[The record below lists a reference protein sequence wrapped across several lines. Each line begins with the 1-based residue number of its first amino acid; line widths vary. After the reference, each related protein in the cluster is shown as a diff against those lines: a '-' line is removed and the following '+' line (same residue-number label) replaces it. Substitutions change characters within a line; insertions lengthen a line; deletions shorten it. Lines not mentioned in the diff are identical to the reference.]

1 MATQFELLDG
11 LPHDIY
17 TEGIVGRGL
26 HSSVQKMIH
35 DGGRAMRFAISIP
48 QHVPDGTFD
57 PARLRDYLGRA
68 EELGFHSAWTLEAVL
83 RPAIP
88 ARAIRKIVIKMT
100 PEAFHTW
107 SREFHMSE
115 ATDTNTAPGM
125 PSALLVAA
133 GQDRFGDPCRLGIN
147 TIDFKVTS
155 QESTGLLIVEVT
167 SHAKGGPERH
177 LHVAQD
183 EWFYVLEGQ
192 FLIEVA
198 AERFR
203 LTSGTPRLAERR

>member
-1 MATQFELLDG
+1 M
-11 LPHDIY
+11 
-17 TEGIVGRGL
+17 
-26 HSSVQKMIH
+26 
-35 DGGRAMRFAISIP
+35 
-48 QHVPDGTFD
+48 
-57 PARLRDYLGRA
+57 
-68 EELGFHSAWTLEAVL
+68 
-83 RPAIP
+83 
-88 ARAIRKIVIKMT
+88 KMT

-177 LHVAQD
+177 LHLAQD

-192 FLIEVA
+192 FLIEVG

-203 LTSGTPRLAERR
+203 LQSGDAVLAPRGVPHVWANACDCTGRLLGVLNPAGKAEAFFRYLAKTASLAPPDPALFRLYDTEWVGPPLPREP